1 MIKKHETVTDIPP
14 IRIYL
19 NTRENRIAFKGTTV
33 YYVELLI
40 SGIKVLFGSIKS
52 KITKI
57 KMFLI

>member
-19 NTRENRIAFKGTTV
+19 NTRGNRIAFKGTTV
-33 YYVELLI
+33 YYLELLI

-57 KMFLI
+57 KMLLI

>member
-1 MIKKHETVTDIPP
+1 MIKKHEKITDIQP

-19 NTRENRIAFKGTTV
+19 NTRGNRTAFKGTTV
-33 YYVELLI
+33 YYLELLI
-40 SGIKVLFGSIKS
+40 SEIMVLFGSIKS